1 MEILPLICN
10 RWAQRWGDDM
20 ASPSSHSLIS
30 PSGAHRWL
38 VCTASPRFE
47 EHLLSETSVYAEEGT
62 RAHEVAELYVQR
74 RFCGMSTRKF
84 NSELK
89 KIQAKDHYDP
99 EMLETAETY
108 VQYLTERAN
117 RFKHL
122 HMVQPEMN
130 VDLSRWIPDG
140 KGQCD
145 CSMIG
150 DDPLHITD
158 YKH

>member
-1 MEILPLICN
+1 M
-10 RWAQRWGDDM
+10 G
-20 ASPSSHSLIS
+20 
-30 PSGAHRWL
+30 
-38 VCTASPRFE
+38 T
-47 EHLLSETSVYAEEGT
+47 TSVYAEEGT

-89 KIQAKDHYDP
+89 KIQAKEHYDP

-108 VQYLTERAN
+108 VQYLVERAN

-130 VDLSRWIPDG
+130 VDLSRLSVSFIYTRFYYG
-140 KGQCD
+140 NGAESLIFQGVFSLNGLKLTC
-145 CSMIG
+145 
-150 DDPLHITD
+150 L
-158 YKH
+158 